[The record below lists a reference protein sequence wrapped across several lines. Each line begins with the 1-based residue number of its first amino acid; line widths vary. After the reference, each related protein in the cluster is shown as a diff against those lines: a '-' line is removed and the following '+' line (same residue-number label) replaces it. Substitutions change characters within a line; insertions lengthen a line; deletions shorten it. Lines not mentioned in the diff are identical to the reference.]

1 MPWLSVT
8 LEVDA
13 AQADTL
19 SDALLEAGAHSV
31 ALEPAGEGRQ
41 RLQALVAQDADA
53 ARTVAQAA
61 QAAGLNAAP
70 DFTTSPVED
79 DDWVRRTQAQFAPI
93 AIDER
98 LWIVPSWHAV
108 PPAAAGAAVARLD
121 PGLAFGTGTHPSTR
135 LTLQFLARTVRG
147 GERVLDYGCGS
158 GILAIAACK
167 LGAGEV
173 VAVDID
179 PEAVRATEENA
190 QANDVRVRALLPD
203 ALGAGVYDVVV
214 SNILAQPL
222 MVLAPLLA
230 AHAAPGARLALSG
243 ILETQAAEVAAAYAP
258 YFDAR
263 PTATHEGWA
272 LVEGT
277 RR

>member
-1 MPWLSVT
+1 RPLGDGRRGHQHRHSAASPPARRPALPARGRVHPVPGAEARRGTEEEVALARTRQFTAGRSGCGDVMPWLSVT

-61 QAAGLNAAP
+61 QAASLTAAP
-70 DFTTSPVED
+70 DFAPSPCED
-79 DDWVRRTQAQFAPI
+79 AEWERRTQAQFAPI

-98 LWIVPSWHAV
+98 LWIGPSWHAV

-190 QANDVRVRALLPD
+190 
-203 ALGAGVYDVVV
+203 
-214 SNILAQPL
+214 
-222 MVLAPLLA
+222 
-230 AHAAPGARLALSG
+230 
-243 ILETQAAEVAAAYAP
+243 
-258 YFDAR
+258 
-263 PTATHEGWA
+263 
-272 LVEGT
+272 
-277 RR
+277 